1 MNCNRFPKKIAL
13 LCLLLAGILTGCG
26 AKTSSPSSDTP
37 DMPTSAFNDEDT
49 ALIDEDTVSTAG
61 GTASFELP
69 EKTITVPSLTKEYT
83 FLYFSD
89 THMIKLNG
97 TESEQITENALPR
110 MQLFTDAE
118 GISSA
123 DRFPEWIDYANEK
136 ETDMVLFGGD
146 IIDFPSDTNL
156 ALLKENISRLEMP
169 YVYTL
174 GNHDWTYPWDY
185 MTAEGRVAYRP
196 LFDEFT
202 KNNPTASITEYEE
215 LVILSVDNSSNQ
227 LDPEALTVVDE
238 ALALKKPVIVIA
250 HVPFS
255 TDSVLE
261 KTKSMWNS
269 PVSIG
274 MADKGGIFPD
284 ANTLA
289 FQEKILAEDS
299 PVICVLS
306 GHVHFADT
314 SMLNDNVTQIIAGA
328 GYNGEGIL
336 LHLVPSDSAA
346 ENEN

>member
-1 MNCNRFPKKIAL
+1 MHCNRFQKKITL
-13 LCLLLAGILTGCG
+13 LCLLVAGILTGCG
-26 AKTSSPSSDTP
+26 VKAESSSSDTP
-37 DMPTSAFNDEDT
+37 DMPTSVSTEEDL
-49 ALIDEDTVSTAG
+49 ALIDEDMFSVDMD
-61 GTASFELP
+61 TASFELP

-89 THMIKLNG
+89 THVIKLDG

-110 MQLFTDAE
+110 MQLFTDSE

-136 ETDMVLFGGD
+136 ETDMVLLGGD
-146 IIDFPSDTNL
+146 IIDFPSEANL
-156 ALLKENISRLEMP
+156 NMLKENISKLKMP

-185 MTAEGRVAYRP
+185 MTAEGRAAYRP

-202 KNNPTASITEYEE
+202 KNSPAASITEYEE

-227 LDPEALTVVDE
+227 IDPKALAVVDE
-238 ALALKKPVIVIA
+238 ALALQKPVIVIA

-261 KTKSMWNS
+261 KAKSMWKS

-306 GHVHFADT
+306 GHVHFADE
-314 SMLNDNVTQIIAGA
+314 SMLNDSVTQIIAGA
-328 GYNGEGIL
+328 GYKGEGIL
-336 LHLVPSDSAA
+336 LHINSGY
-346 ENEN
+346 

>member
-1 MNCNRFPKKIAL
+1 MKHFKMTLKRKTVF
-13 LCLLLAGILTGCG
+13 CLFLLAVFMSGCG
-26 AKTSSPSSDTP
+26 KKTL
-37 DMPTSAFNDEDT
+37 PTSFSVT
-49 ALIDEDTVSTAG
+49 Q
-61 GTASFELP
+61 
-69 EKTITVPSLTKEYT
+69 KTIAIPGLSKEYT
-83 FLYFSD
+83 FLYLSD
-89 THMIKLNG
+89 THVIQLDG
-97 TESEQITENALPR
+97 SESEQITDNALPR
-110 MQLFTDAE
+110 MPLFVDKNN
-118 GISSA
+118 ISSA
-123 DRFPEWIDYANEK
+123 ERFPEWIDYANVSAV
-136 ETDMVLFGGD
+136 DMMLFGGD
-146 IIDFPSDTNL
+146 IIDFPSDANL
-156 ALLKENISRLEMP
+156 NLLKENISNLNMP
-169 YVYTL
+169 YIYTL

-185 MTAEGRVAYRP
+185 MTPEGRAAYRP
-196 LFDEFT
+196 LFHAFT
-202 KNNPTASITEYEE
+202 KDNPAASVTEYEE

-227 LDPEALTVVDE
+227 IDPEALSVVDE
-238 ALALKKPVIVIA
+238 ALALEKPTIVIA

-255 TDSVLE
+255 TDSLLE
-261 KTKSMWNS
+261 KAKNVWKS